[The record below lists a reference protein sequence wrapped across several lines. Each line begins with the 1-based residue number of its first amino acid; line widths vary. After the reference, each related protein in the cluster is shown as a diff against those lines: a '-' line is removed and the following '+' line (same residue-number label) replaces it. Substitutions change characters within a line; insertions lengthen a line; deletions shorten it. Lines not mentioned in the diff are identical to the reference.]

1 MRGWLVAAAWLSSAV
16 VAQAAA
22 RLEIR
27 GGAAQ
32 VTIIPE
38 ARSDIAVSFLNQSQ
52 KAPLRVRRSG
62 DLTVIEGSLEHRI
75 KGCPLIDGVHHVRV
89 SGVGFLLPRDL
100 PSLVIRAPLD
110 VKVIAGD
117 GVSGVVGR
125 AESLELENRGCGDWT
140 IANVRGRL
148 RLTQLGA
155 GQLTVGAAGESD
167 LNVAGGGRIA
177 VRSVAGTLTAVST
190 GEGSVFVA
198 EVDGPVVGRVA
209 GSGVIEVKRGG
220 APEINVQVAGSGAV
234 RFGGSA
240 GAVIA
245 SVAGDGEVD
254 VARVSGPVTRRI
266 FGSGRIRVGP

>member
-1 MRGWLVAAAWLSSAV
+1 MRGWLFAAAWLSSAV
-16 VAQAAA
+16 LAQAAP

-27 GGAAQ
+27 GVAGQ
-32 VTIIPE
+32 VTIVPE
-38 ARSDIAVSFLNQSQ
+38 ARSDIAVGFLKQSQ
-52 KAPLRVRRSG
+52 RAPLRVRQSG
-62 DLTVIEGSLEHRI
+62 DLTVVEGGLEHRI
-75 KGCPLIDGVHHVRV
+75 KGCPLIDGMHQVRV
-89 SGVGFLLPRDL
+89 SGVGFLSPRDL
-100 PSLVIRAPLD
+100 PTLVIRTPPD
-110 VKVIAGD
+110 VRVIAGD

-140 IANVRGRL
+140 IANVRGHL

-155 GQLTVGAAGESD
+155 GRLTVGAAGESD
-167 LNVAGGGRIA
+167 LNVAGGGWIA
-177 VRSVAGTLTAVST
+177 VRAVTGTLTAVST

-266 FGSGRIRVGP
+266 FGSGRIKVGP

>member
-1 MRGWLVAAAWLSSAV
+1 MRGWLVAAAWLTSAAL
-16 VAQAAA
+16 AQAAP

-27 GGAAQ
+27 GLAGQ

-38 ARSDIAVSFLNQSQ
+38 ARADIAVGFLGKSRQFPV
-52 KAPLRVRRSG
+52 KVRRSG
-62 DLTVIEGSLEHRI
+62 DLTVIDGGMEHRI
-75 KGCPLIDGVHHVRV
+75 KGCPLIDGEHQVRV
-89 SGVGFLLPRDL
+89 SGVGFLSLRELPN
-100 PSLVIRAPLD
+100 LVIRTPRNMW
-110 VKVIAGD
+110 VVAGD

-125 AESLELENRGCGDWT
+125 TESLDLENRGCGDWT

-155 GQLTVGAAGESD
+155 GQLSAGAAGESN

-177 VRSVAGTLTAVST
+177 VRQVAGILTAVST
-190 GEGSVFVA
+190 GEGSVYVT

-209 GSGVIEVKRGG
+209 GSGVIEVTRGG

-254 VARVSGPVTRRI
+254 VARASGPVTRRI
-266 FGSGRIRVGP
+266 FGPGRIKVGP

>member
-16 VAQAAA
+16 LAQAAP

-27 GGAAQ
+27 GVAGQ
-32 VTIIPE
+32 VTIVPE
-38 ARSDIAVSFLNQSQ
+38 ARSDIAVGFLKQSQ
-52 KAPLRVRRSG
+52 RAPLRVRQSG
-62 DLTVIEGSLEHRI
+62 DLTVVEGGLEHRI
-75 KGCPLIDGVHHVRV
+75 KGCPLIDGTHQVRV
-89 SGVGFLLPRDL
+89 SGVGFLSPRDL
-100 PSLVIRAPLD
+100 PTLVIRTPPD
-110 VKVIAGD
+110 VRVIAGD

-140 IANVRGRL
+140 IANVRGHL

-155 GQLTVGAAGESD
+155 GRLTVGAAGESD
-167 LNVAGGGRIA
+167 LNVAGGGWIA
-177 VRSVAGTLTAVST
+177 VRAVTGTLTAVST

-266 FGSGRIRVGP
+266 FGSGRIKVGP